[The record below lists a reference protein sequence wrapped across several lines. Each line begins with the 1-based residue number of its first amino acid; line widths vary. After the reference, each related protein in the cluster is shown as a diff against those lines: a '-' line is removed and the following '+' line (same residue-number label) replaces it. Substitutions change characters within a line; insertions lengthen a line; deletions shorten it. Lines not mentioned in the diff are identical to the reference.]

1 MEVGIFWGVRC
12 KAWRGNKGL
21 LNSHSKV
28 DHMRKNKS
36 TGYCSRVS
44 GDLWLLFF
52 FCQWDHQSPSVN
64 WKESWQKE
72 ATWLCSASHPLA
84 QSPLCIPGS
93 ESRRRRERMNVC
105 LPNLRLVSHL
115 FYWSM
120 ETTGQSVLSQWIL
133 NLVWW
138 APHKD
143 LEYTTEPHCFYFSHL
158 TGNRKICLFF
168 P

>member
-1 MEVGIFWGVRC
+1 MALFSELHSVVSINIKFTLKSWPYEEKQVNRILFTGVR
-12 KAWRGNKGL
+12 GSL
-21 LNSHSKV
+21 TSF
-28 DHMRKNKS
+28 
-36 TGYCSRVS
+36 
-44 GDLWLLFF
+44 FF

-64 WKESWQKE
+64 WKESWHKE
-72 ATWLCSASHPLA
+72 ATWLCSVSHPLA

-120 ETTGQSVLSQWIL
+120 ETTGQSVFSQWIL